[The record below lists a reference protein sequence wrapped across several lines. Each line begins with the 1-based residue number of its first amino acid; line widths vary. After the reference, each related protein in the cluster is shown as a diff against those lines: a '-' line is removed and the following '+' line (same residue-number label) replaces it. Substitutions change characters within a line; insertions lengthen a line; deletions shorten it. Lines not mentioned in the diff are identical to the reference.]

1 MCEAKDCQSKPIAK
15 GLCDKHY
22 RKMKKYGD
30 PNFSANE
37 SHGMKK
43 TKVYRTWC
51 HMKGRCH
58 NENDKAYVYYGARG
72 ILVCDEWRKS
82 FLSFFN
88 HIGDPPSPK
97 HQIDRIDNSKGYE
110 PNNVRWVLSSTN
122 NQNRRSTK
130 VDSCDIGLIR
140 STDMPIKVIVKTYG
154 ISESQAYRIKKITR
168 WVDIGTPSFDYQGDW
183 TNSLRKRPGG
193 K

>member
-1 MCEAKDCQSKPIAK
+1 MCIVVDCESKPVAK

-30 PNFSANE
+30 PNFSVNE

-43 TKVYRTWC
+43 TKAYRTWC
-51 HMKGRCH
+51 HMKDRCH
-58 NENDKAYVYYGARG
+58 NENDRSYIYYGARG
-72 ILVCDEWRKS
+72 ISVCDEWRKS

-88 HIGDPPSPK
+88 HIGEPPSPK
-97 HQIDRIDNSKGYE
+97 HQIDRIDNNKGYE

-130 VDSCDIGLIR
+130 VNSCDVGLIR
-140 STDMPIKVIVKTYG
+140 SIDMSIDDIVKTYG
-154 ISESQAYRIKKITR
+154 ISESQAYRIRKITR
-168 WVDIGTPSFDYQGDW
+168 WVDIDTPSFNYQGDW
-183 TNSLRKRPGG
+183 TDSLRKRTE
-193 K
+193 

>member
-1 MCEAKDCQSKPIAK
+1 MCKVKDCQSKPIAK

-30 PNFSANE
+30 PNFSVNE

-51 HMKGRCH
+51 HMKDRCH
-58 NENDKAYVYYGARG
+58 NENNKSYVYYGARG
-72 ILVCDEWRKS
+72 IFVCDEWRKS

-88 HIGDPPSPK
+88 HIGEPPSPK

-110 PNNVRWVLSSTN
+110 PNNVRWVLPSTN

-130 VDSCDIGLIR
+130 VNSCDIDLIR
-140 STDMPIKVIVKTYG
+140 NTNMSINDIVKTYG
-154 ISESQAYRIKKITR
+154 ISESQAYRIKKVTR
-168 WVDIGTPSFDYQGDW
+168 WVDIDTSSFNYTDDW
-183 TNSLRKRPGG
+183 KESLRERTE
-193 K
+193 